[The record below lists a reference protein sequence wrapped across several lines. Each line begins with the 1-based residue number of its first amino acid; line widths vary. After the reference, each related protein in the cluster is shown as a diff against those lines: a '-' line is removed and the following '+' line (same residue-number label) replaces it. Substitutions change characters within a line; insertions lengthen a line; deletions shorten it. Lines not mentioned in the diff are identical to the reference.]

1 MSGVVTIAKDK
12 ISRNDVLYWSGTSY
26 WFFSLYIF
34 KITPFTQ

>member
-26 WFFSLYIF
+26 
-34 KITPFTQ
+34 